1 MCRYCHIKCYSAI
14 ITIITISWDCTTITT
29 YSQFTDIFFL
39 LYLQFLCRLRLY
51 YIHIYTYTPTHRYI
65 HNTQIDT
72 QIHTYIYNIYICIY
86 CVSMLMKYIFW
97 LYSKTLQPITLQ
109 TVKSILRWWLLLS
122 TAAFLFN
129 TPLPVT
135 SSP

>member
-1 MCRYCHIKCYSAI
+1 MLFCNNHNHHHFVRLYHDNNLLSVYRY
-14 ITIITISWDCTTITT
+14 
-29 YSQFTDIFFL
+29 FL